1 MEKTVQFD
9 IESLPVRIDYV
20 AEVPSKWSEDK
31 RIKVDQWRIVIETKA
46 GHWSIDY
53 FTGLGLRTP
62 IPALYLAHNPPRRG
76 TLAYE
81 ELEKSYRKPQKPTV
95 ADVMYSLFNDARAAD
110 ENFSDWCANYGYS
123 DDSIS
128 ALNTYKQ
135 CLEVATA
142 LRKHFS
148 PEQRAGIQSIIEEM

>member
-1 MEKTVQFD
+1 MTTIEQFN
-9 IESLPVRIDYV
+9 IEALPVKIDYV

-31 RIKVDQWRIVIETKA
+31 RTKVDQWRVVIETKA
-46 GHWSIDY
+46 GYWSTDY

-62 IPALYLAHNPPRRG
+62 AVMRRDVGGKMYEKTPARP
-76 TLAYE
+76 
-81 ELEKSYRKPQKPTV
+81 KKPTI
-95 ADVMYSLFNDARAAD
+95 ADVMYSLFMDASAAD
-110 ENFSDWCANYGYS
+110 ENFHDWCAGLGYS

-135 CLEVATA
+135 CLEIATA

-148 PEQRAGIQSIIEEM
+148 PEQRAAIQSIIEEM